1 MRDMEETFPDSRGVQ
16 KWYSTTKIPLRDHN
30 DEVVGL
36 IGVARDITERKLM
49 DSLRHQQSLILEKIA
64 KNAPLT
70 AVLTRLVLL
79 MESQLQGIRGS
90 ILLFDAATRTLHCGA
105 APSLPHAYNAA
116 IDGVVVG
123 PKVGSCGTA
132 AHRRESVVVSDI
144 ESDPLW
150 EDHTDLARRFDLR
163 SCWSTPIL
171 SHDGGVLG
179 TFAMYSGTVRL
190 PNEVETG
197 LIEATT
203 RIAGIAIE
211 RQLSEDR
218 MQFVAHHDALTG
230 LPNRILLNDR
240 LSKAMLH
247 ADREANCVCVV
258 FIDLDNFKVVNDGLG
273 HVAGDRLLKI
283 VAGRMLDC
291 VRATDS
297 VVRLGGDEFVVLL
310 TGQTHDA
317 ETTIVALHG
326 IRAAVAQSIE
336 IEGRHLQVTCS
347 MGVSIYPHDGR
358 DVETLIKNAD
368 AAMYSAKGSGK
379 DRFRFYTQE
388 MNAQVLDRLFIQE
401 QLRDAIKRSELDLVY
416 QPQVDLRTGQIFAVE
431 ALLRWTHP
439 DLGDI
444 PPSRFIPVAEESG
457 LIVAIGH
464 WALRAA
470 CRQNKAWQEAGLP
483 PIVVSVNVSARQFR
497 EKAWT
502 REVRDLLEETGLEA
516 RYLELEVTE
525 SMLMHDLSGAIATMR
540 DLKACGIQLSIDD
553 FGTGYSSLSALKT
566 FPVSRLKIDQSFVR
580 DLAEDDNDKAI
591 AAAVISMGQKLGL
604 RVIAEG
610 VETQDQLAFLKDNNC
625 NEMQGYLFSRPVPA
639 DAIGAL
645 LTRPYSAARGA

>member
-1 MRDMEETFPDSRGVQ
+1 M
-16 KWYSTTKIPLRDHN
+16 
-30 DEVVGL
+30 
-36 IGVARDITERKLM
+36 
-49 DSLRHQQSLILEKIA
+49 
-64 KNAPLT
+64 
-70 AVLTRLVLL
+70 
-79 MESQLQGIRGS
+79 LQ
-90 ILLFDAATRTLHCGA
+90 
-105 APSLPHAYNAA
+105 
-116 IDGVVVG
+116 
-123 PKVGSCGTA
+123 
-132 AHRRESVVVSDI
+132 
-144 ESDPLW
+144 
-150 EDHTDLARRFDLR
+150 
-163 SCWSTPIL
+163 
-171 SHDGGVLG
+171 
-179 TFAMYSGTVRL
+179 
-190 PNEVETG
+190 
-197 LIEATT
+197 
-203 RIAGIAIE
+203 
-211 RQLSEDR
+211 
-218 MQFVAHHDALTG
+218 
-230 LPNRILLNDR
+230 
-240 LSKAMLH
+240 
-247 ADREANCVCVV
+247 
-258 FIDLDNFKVVNDGLG
+258 
-273 HVAGDRLLKI
+273 
-283 VAGRMLDC
+283 C

-310 TGQTHDA
+310 TDQTHDA
-317 ETTIVALHG
+317 ETTVAALHG
-326 IRAAVAQSIE
+326 IRTAVAQSIE

-347 MGVSIYPHDGR
+347 MGVSVYPQDGR

-379 DRFRFYTQE
+379 DRFRFYTHE

-401 QLRDAIKRSELDLVY
+401 QLRDAIKRSELYLVY

-502 REVRDLLEETGLEA
+502 GEVRDMLAETGLEA

-610 VETQDQLAFLKDNNC
+610 VETQDQLAFLKQNNC
-625 NEMQGYLFSRPVPA
+625 DEMQGYLFSRPVPA

-645 LTRPYSAARGA
+645 LTRPCSEACGARPSP